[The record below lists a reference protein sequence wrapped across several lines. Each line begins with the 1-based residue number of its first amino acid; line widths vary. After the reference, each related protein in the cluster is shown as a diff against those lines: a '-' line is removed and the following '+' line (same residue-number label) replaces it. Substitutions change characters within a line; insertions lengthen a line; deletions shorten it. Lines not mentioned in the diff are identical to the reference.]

1 MENNVPQEWNKF
13 YLKDVSFV
21 NLMMRRIYNVL
32 IVANPYDA
40 FMLED
45 DGRIEEKIYNEY
57 MELGLRYP
65 PTFTQ
70 VSTTEEAAQVLRST
84 VIDLV
89 ICMPGNADNDA
100 FDVARDIKGKF
111 PSIHC
116 VVLTPFSHGI
126 TKRMENEDLSIFDYV
141 FCWLGNTNLILSI
154 IKLIEDKMNLEHDIR
169 EAGVQMI
176 LLVEDS
182 VRFYSSILP
191 NLYNYILEQS
201 KNFSKEALNRHAATM
216 RMRGRPKVVLARTY
230 EEAQKLY
237 DKYSNN
243 TLGVISDARFPLKS
257 AAKAFGN
264 EVEQEANP
272 EHGTDT
278 FGREK
283 CPDAGLRLFRYIR
296 KTDPFVPLIIE
307 SSESDNRA
315 KAEAEGFRFVDKNS
329 KKMSVDL
336 RRLMEEHM
344 GFGDFI
350 FRDPK
355 THEEIM
361 RIRSLKELQ
370 DNIFNIPNDSMLYHI
385 SRNHMS
391 RWLCA
396 RAIFPVSAFLKHVT
410 WEKLQD
416 VDAHR
421 QIIFDAIVQY
431 RHMKNLGVVAV
442 SDNRAKAE
450 AEGFRFVDKNS
461 KKMSVDLRRLMEEHM
476 GFGDFIFRDPKTH
489 EEIMRI
495 RSLKELQDNIFNI
508 PNDSMLYHISR
519 NHMSRWLC
527 ARAIFPV
534 SAFLKHVTWEK
545 LQDVDAHRQIIFDAI
560 VQYRH
565 MKNLGVVAVFDRM
578 KFDKYAHFAR
588 IGEGSLGGK
597 GRGLAFLDNIIKRHP
612 EFNQYENATV
622 QIPKTVVLCTDI
634 FDEFMMSN
642 NLYPIALSDASDDEI
657 LKHFL
662 HAQLPDSLI
671 ADFFTFFEATKS
683 PIAIR
688 SSSLL
693 EDAHYQ
699 PFAGIYSTYMIPYLE
714 DKYQMLQM
722 LACAIKGVYASV
734 FYRDSKAYM
743 TATRNVID
751 QEKMA
756 VILQEVV
763 GKDYGTRYYPTM
775 SGVLRS
781 LNYYPIGDEEAEE
794 GIASLA
800 LGLGKY
806 IVDGGQT
813 LRVCPYHPHQVLQ
826 TSETEMALR
835 DTQTQF
841 YALDM
846 KHVGDDFK
854 VDDGFNIL
862 KLRVKDAVEDQSLN
876 YIASTFDP
884 YDQVI
889 NDGVYETGRKLI
901 TFAGVLQHDVVP
913 LPELMQM
920 SMKCG
925 SEAMRRPVE
934 IEFACNIHADKTC
947 DFYLLQI
954 RPIVDAKEMLDEDVR
969 AIPDADCLLRSHNS
983 LGHGISEDVTDVV
996 YVKYD
1001 DHFSAMNN
1009 FYVADDIERINRKF
1023 LADGKNYVLIGP
1035 GRWGSSDHYL
1045 GVPVK
1050 WPHISAA
1057 RVIVEVALKNYNI
1070 DPSQGTHFFQNLT
1083 SFGVGYFTVDTN
1095 TEEGGFVNKE
1105 MLDAMP
1111 AVEETQYV
1119 RHVRFDRPLRILMDG
1134 KKQEGAVLHPQE

>member
-1 MENNVPQEWNKF
+1 MLKDASKSQKISIFAQTLTSFMENNIPQEWNKF

-70 VSTTEEAAQVLRST
+70 VSTTEEAAAVLRST

-111 PSIHC
+111 PNIHC

-126 TKRMENEDLSIFDYV
+126 TKRMQNEDLSIFDYV

-154 IKLIEDKMNLEHDIR
+154 IKLIEDKMNLEHDIQ

-182 VRFYSSILP
+182 IRFYSSILP

-201 KNFSKEALNRHAATM
+201 KNFSQEALNRHAATM

-237 DKYSNN
+237 DKYSDN

-257 AAKAFGN
+257 AATAFGN
-264 EVEQEANP
+264 EVMP
-272 EHGTDT
+272 EVKPKHRTDT

-283 CPDAGLRLFRYIR
+283 CPDAGLQLFRYIR
-296 KTDPFVPLIIE
+296 KNDPFVPLIIE
-307 SSESDNRA
+307 SSESENRA

-361 RIRSLKELQ
+361 RIHSLKELQ

-431 RHMKNLGVVAV
+431 RHMKN
-442 SDNRAKAE
+442 
-450 AEGFRFVDKNS
+450 
-461 KKMSVDLRRLMEEHM
+461 
-476 GFGDFIFRDPKTH
+476 I
-489 EEIMRI
+489 
-495 RSLKELQDNIFNI
+495 
-508 PNDSMLYHISR
+508 
-519 NHMSRWLC
+519 
-527 ARAIFPV
+527 
-534 SAFLKHVTWEK
+534 
-545 LQDVDAHRQIIFDAI
+545 
-560 VQYRH
+560 
-565 MKNLGVVAVFDRM
+565 GVVAVFDRM

-597 GRGLAFLDNIIKRHP
+597 GRGLAFLDNVIKRHP
-612 EFNQYENATV
+612 EFNQFENATV

-671 ADFFTFFEATKS
+671 ADFFTFFEATRS

-743 TATRNVID
+743 TATSNVID

-756 VILQEVV
+756 VILQQVV
-763 GKDYGTRYYPTM
+763 GKDYGTRFYPTM

-813 LRVCPYHPHQVLQ
+813 LRVCPYHPNQVLQ
-826 TSETEMALR
+826 TSETELALR

-846 KHVGDDFK
+846 KHVGNDFK

-862 KLRVKDAVEDQSLN
+862 KLRVKDAVEDQSLT
-876 YIASTFDP
+876 YIASTFDL

-889 NDGVYETGRKLI
+889 NDGVYENGRKLI
-901 TFAGVLQHDVVP
+901 TFSSVLQHGVVP
-913 LPELMQM
+913 LPEILQM
-920 SMKCG
+920 SMKYG
-925 SEAMRRPVE
+925 AGAMRRPVE
-934 IEFACNIHADKTC
+934 IEFACNINNDRTC
-947 DFYLLQI
+947 EFYLLQI
-954 RPIVDAKEMLDEDVR
+954 RPIVDAKEMLDEDVK
-969 AIPDADCLLRSHNS
+969 AIPDSDCLLRSHNS
-983 LGHGISEDVTDVV
+983 LGHGISEDVVDVV

-1095 TEEGGFVNKE
+1095 TGEGGFVNKE
-1105 MLDAMP
+1105 ILDAMP

-1119 RHVRFDRPLRILMDG
+1119 RHVRFEHPMRILMDG
-1134 KKQEGAVLHPQE
+1134 KKQEGAVLIPKE

>member
-111 PSIHC
+111 PNIHC

-442 SDNRAKAE
+442 
-450 AEGFRFVDKNS
+450 
-461 KKMSVDLRRLMEEHM
+461 
-476 GFGDFIFRDPKTH
+476 
-489 EEIMRI
+489 
-495 RSLKELQDNIFNI
+495 
-508 PNDSMLYHISR
+508 
-519 NHMSRWLC
+519 
-527 ARAIFPV
+527 
-534 SAFLKHVTWEK
+534 
-545 LQDVDAHRQIIFDAI
+545 
-560 VQYRH
+560 
-565 MKNLGVVAVFDRM
+565 FDRM

-699 PFAGIYSTYMIPYLE
+699 PFAGIYSTYMIPYLA

-1001 DHFSAMNN
+1001 VHFSAMNN

>member
-111 PSIHC
+111 PNIHC

-442 SDNRAKAE
+442 
-450 AEGFRFVDKNS
+450 
-461 KKMSVDLRRLMEEHM
+461 
-476 GFGDFIFRDPKTH
+476 
-489 EEIMRI
+489 
-495 RSLKELQDNIFNI
+495 
-508 PNDSMLYHISR
+508 
-519 NHMSRWLC
+519 
-527 ARAIFPV
+527 
-534 SAFLKHVTWEK
+534 
-545 LQDVDAHRQIIFDAI
+545 
-560 VQYRH
+560 
-565 MKNLGVVAVFDRM
+565 FDRM

-763 GKDYGTRYYPTM
+763 GKDYGTCYYPTM

-846 KHVGDDFK
+846 KNVGDDFK

-1001 DHFSAMNN
+1001 DQFSAMNN

-1095 TEEGGFVNKE
+1095 TGEGGFVNKE
-1105 MLDAMP
+1105 ILDAMP

>member
-111 PSIHC
+111 PNIHC

-182 VRFYSSILP
+182 IRFYSSILP

-201 KNFSKEALNRHAATM
+201 KNFSQEALNRHAATM

-237 DKYSNN
+237 DKYSDN

-264 EVEQEANP
+264 EVMP
-272 EHGTDT
+272 EEKPKHRTDT

-283 CPDAGLRLFRYIR
+283 CPDAGLQLFRYIR
-296 KTDPFVPLIIE
+296 KNDPFVPLIIE
-307 SSESDNRA
+307 SSESENRA

-361 RIRSLKELQ
+361 RIHSLKELQ

-431 RHMKNLGVVAV
+431 RHMKN
-442 SDNRAKAE
+442 
-450 AEGFRFVDKNS
+450 
-461 KKMSVDLRRLMEEHM
+461 
-476 GFGDFIFRDPKTH
+476 I
-489 EEIMRI
+489 
-495 RSLKELQDNIFNI
+495 
-508 PNDSMLYHISR
+508 
-519 NHMSRWLC
+519 
-527 ARAIFPV
+527 
-534 SAFLKHVTWEK
+534 
-545 LQDVDAHRQIIFDAI
+545 
-560 VQYRH
+560 
-565 MKNLGVVAVFDRM
+565 GVVAVFDRM

-612 EFNQYENATV
+612 EFNQFENATV

-699 PFAGIYSTYMIPYLE
+699 PFAGIYSTYMIPYLA